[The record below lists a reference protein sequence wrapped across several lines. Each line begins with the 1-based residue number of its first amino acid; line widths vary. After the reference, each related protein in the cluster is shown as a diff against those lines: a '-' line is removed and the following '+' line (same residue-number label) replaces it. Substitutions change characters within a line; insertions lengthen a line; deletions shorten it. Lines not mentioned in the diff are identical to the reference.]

1 MLQQDSSD
9 CNDVYNIVNET
20 ITVEGYDNRGIKNRL
35 LAFKNNTLFISSI
48 FKINNVLLDNAKD
61 LEVEMPMYNLIE
73 YSKNDIKTT
82 GSLQKSR
89 TGSFMDYYRDES
101 SDDSNEENG
110 QKKKVIHSR
119 SFKVF
124 DFNLVCKL
132 CHYKRIKKK

>member
-9 CNDVYNIVNET
+9 CNDVYNIVNGT

-48 FKINNVLLDNAKD
+48 FKINNVLLDNAQD

-82 GSLQKSR
+82 GSL
-89 TGSFMDYYRDES
+89 
-101 SDDSNEENG
+101 
-110 QKKKVIHSR
+110 
-119 SFKVF
+119 
-124 DFNLVCKL
+124 
-132 CHYKRIKKK
+132 

>member
-9 CNDVYNIVNET
+9 CNDVYNIVNRT

-48 FKINNVLLDNAKD
+48 FKINNVLIDNAKD

-82 GSLQKSR
+82 GSL
-89 TGSFMDYYRDES
+89 
-101 SDDSNEENG
+101 
-110 QKKKVIHSR
+110 
-119 SFKVF
+119 
-124 DFNLVCKL
+124 
-132 CHYKRIKKK
+132 

>member
-82 GSLQKSR
+82 GSL
-89 TGSFMDYYRDES
+89 
-101 SDDSNEENG
+101 
-110 QKKKVIHSR
+110 
-119 SFKVF
+119 
-124 DFNLVCKL
+124 
-132 CHYKRIKKK
+132 

>member
-9 CNDVYNIVNET
+9 CNDVYNIVNGT

-73 YSKNDIKTT
+73 YSKNDIKTR
-82 GSLQKSR
+82 GSL
-89 TGSFMDYYRDES
+89 
-101 SDDSNEENG
+101 
-110 QKKKVIHSR
+110 
-119 SFKVF
+119 
-124 DFNLVCKL
+124 
-132 CHYKRIKKK
+132 

>member
-9 CNDVYNIVNET
+9 CNDVYNIVNRT

-82 GSLQKSR
+82 GSL
-89 TGSFMDYYRDES
+89 
-101 SDDSNEENG
+101 
-110 QKKKVIHSR
+110 
-119 SFKVF
+119 
-124 DFNLVCKL
+124 
-132 CHYKRIKKK
+132 

>member
-9 CNDVYNIVNET
+9 CNDVYNIVNGT

-82 GSLQKSR
+82 GSL
-89 TGSFMDYYRDES
+89 
-101 SDDSNEENG
+101 
-110 QKKKVIHSR
+110 
-119 SFKVF
+119 
-124 DFNLVCKL
+124 
-132 CHYKRIKKK
+132 

>member
-9 CNDVYNIVNET
+9 CNDVYNIVNGT

-48 FKINNVLLDNAKD
+48 FKINNVLLDNAKY

-82 GSLQKSR
+82 GSL
-89 TGSFMDYYRDES
+89 
-101 SDDSNEENG
+101 
-110 QKKKVIHSR
+110 
-119 SFKVF
+119 
-124 DFNLVCKL
+124 
-132 CHYKRIKKK
+132 

>member
-9 CNDVYNIVNET
+9 CNDVYNIVNGT

-48 FKINNVLLDNAKD
+48 FKINNVLIDNAKD

-82 GSLQKSR
+82 GSL
-89 TGSFMDYYRDES
+89 
-101 SDDSNEENG
+101 
-110 QKKKVIHSR
+110 
-119 SFKVF
+119 
-124 DFNLVCKL
+124 
-132 CHYKRIKKK
+132 

>member
-48 FKINNVLLDNAKD
+48 FKINNVLIDNAKD

-82 GSLQKSR
+82 GSL
-89 TGSFMDYYRDES
+89 
-101 SDDSNEENG
+101 
-110 QKKKVIHSR
+110 
-119 SFKVF
+119 
-124 DFNLVCKL
+124 
-132 CHYKRIKKK
+132 